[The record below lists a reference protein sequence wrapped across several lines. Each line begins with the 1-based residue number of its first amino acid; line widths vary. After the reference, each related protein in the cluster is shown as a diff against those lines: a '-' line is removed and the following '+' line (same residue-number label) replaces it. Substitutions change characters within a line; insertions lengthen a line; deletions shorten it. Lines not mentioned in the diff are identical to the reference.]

1 MRRVIRRKVRTSR
14 DGVNLVGDVTA
25 VVASQTRRQGEH
37 SATSSRQQVRVVQRN
52 GRTRTEIRD
61 TETE

>member
-1 MRRVIRRKVRTSR
+1 MRRVIRRRVRSSR
-14 DGVNLVGDVTA
+14 DGVNLVADVNA

-37 SATSSRQQVRVVQRN
+37 SATSARQQVRVVQRN
-52 GRTRTEIRD
+52 GHARTEIRD